1 MAGCGSESKEVL
13 LVGSKVKAYV
23 KSKGL
28 MSSAEVLDA
37 LNGCLYDCL
46 DRAMERAKANGRRTL
61 QARDV

>member
-1 MAGCGSESKEVL
+1 MAKEML

-28 MSSAEVLDA
+28 MSSADVLDA
-37 LNGCLYDCL
+37 LNDCVYACL
-46 DRAMERAKANGRRTL
+46 DKAAQRAKANQRKTV